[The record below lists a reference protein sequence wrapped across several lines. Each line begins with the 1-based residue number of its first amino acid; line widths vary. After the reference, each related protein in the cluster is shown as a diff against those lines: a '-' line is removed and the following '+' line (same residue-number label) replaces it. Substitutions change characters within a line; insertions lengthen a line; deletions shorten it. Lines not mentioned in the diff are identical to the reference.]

1 MLFNSYYF
9 ILAFLPAT
17 IIGFY
22 ILSKLN
28 NKRITVAWLVACSFF
43 FYGWW
48 NPKYLLLIGSSLVFN
63 FSLGKF
69 LRGINKPKNKKILLI
84 IGILT
89 NLGILGYYK
98 YANFFV
104 ENINIIVNT
113 NYHLDNIILP
123 LAISFFT
130 FEQIAYII
138 DVIRDDI
145 RDYNFGEYC
154 IFVIFFPQLI
164 AGPIVHHNEI
174 IPQIEKKTKFD
185 IRIENIVIG
194 LTIFTFG
201 LSKKVIIAD
210 NMALYATP
218 LFNAAEGE
226 VIITFFESWVGVLAY
241 TFQIYFDFSGYSDMA
256 IGLARL
262 FGIKLPMNF
271 NSPYKAVNIKEFWR
285 RWHMTL
291 SRFLRDYLYIP
302 LGGNR
307 FGGLKRYRNLF
318 ITMLLGGLWHGA
330 GWTFI
335 IWGAL
340 HGIYLITNHLW
351 SSLKNY
357 VRIQNYNFNFIGL
370 IFSKLITFLCV
381 MIAWIFFRA
390 ESIDGAMRILQSLI
404 GRFGFSLPLEYL
416 DKLGEVGYTIRDLGV
431 EFIGVRIIENV
442 PIITGMISLVIVFIF
457 ILFAPNT
464 QEIMIRYEPGLEIYK
479 GELGG
484 QSRINWGVKKR
495 WATIV
500 GCLFLISFIYLGYPS
515 EFIYY
520 NF

>member
-1 MLFNSYYF
+1 
-9 ILAFLPAT
+9 
-17 IIGFY
+17 
-22 ILSKLN
+22 
-28 NKRITVAWLVACSFF
+28 
-43 FYGWW
+43 
-48 NPKYLLLIGSSLVFN
+48 
-63 FSLGKF
+63 
-69 LRGINKPKNKKILLI
+69 
-84 IGILT
+84 
-89 NLGILGYYK
+89 
-98 YANFFV
+98 
-104 ENINIIVNT
+104 
-113 NYHLDNIILP
+113 
-123 LAISFFT
+123 
-130 FEQIAYII
+130 
-138 DVIRDDI
+138 
-145 RDYNFGEYC
+145 
-154 IFVIFFPQLI
+154 
-164 AGPIVHHNEI
+164 
-174 IPQIEKKTKFD
+174 
-185 IRIENIVIG
+185 
-194 LTIFTFG
+194 
-201 LSKKVIIAD
+201 
-210 NMALYATP
+210 
-218 LFNAAEGE
+218 
-226 VIITFFESWVGVLAY
+226 
-241 TFQIYFDFSGYSDMA
+241 
-256 IGLARL
+256 
-262 FGIKLPMNF
+262 
-271 NSPYKAVNIKEFWR
+271 
-285 RWHMTL
+285 
-291 SRFLRDYLYIP
+291 
-302 LGGNR
+302 
-307 FGGLKRYRNLF
+307 
-318 ITMLLGGLWHGA
+318 MLLGGLWHGA

-357 VRIQNYNFNFIGL
+357 VRIQNYNFIGL